1 MSVATMEVD
10 QALISVED
18 QALLESTKEQFLEIV
33 ESAKNF
39 VVADDDGLER
49 ATDMVKV
56 LKKGQST
63 LEKRRKELKAPY
75 LEKGRII
82 DNTFNKAIN
91 MADAGIKALDSQN
104 TNYHIQ
110 RRERLRREEEAQ
122 RKAEAEALKAQEEE
136 IAEKAVLEGRGALP
150 EVEASRE
157 RRQELKGPAPPVK
170 TMVRGNI
177 GSSSIRD
184 DYDFEVI
191 DVSKLPNWAIL
202 ANHSAIRAKVKAG
215 VRNIAGCR
223 IFPIVKTT
231 YR

>member
-1 MSVATMEVD
+1 MTEVSISD
-10 QALISVED
+10 SLISVED
-18 QALLESTKEQFLEIV
+18 QALLETTREQFVAII

-39 VVADDDGLER
+39 VVADDDGLEKS
-49 ATDMVKV
+49 TDMVKV

-63 LEKRRKELKAPY
+63 LETRRKELKAPY
-75 LEKGRII
+75 LEAGRGI
-82 DNTFNKAIN
+82 DNIFNKAIG
-91 MADAGIKALDSQN
+91 MADVGIKALDSQN
-104 TNYHIQ
+104 KNYHIQ

-122 RKAEAEALKAQEEE
+122 RKAEAEALKAQEDE
-136 IAEKAVLEGRGALP
+136 IAEKAALEGRDAKA

-157 RRQELKGPAPPVK
+157 RQQELKGPAPPVK
-170 TMVRGNI
+170 TMVRGNF

-191 DVSKLPNWAIL
+191 DGSKLPNWEIV
-202 ANHSAIRAKVKAG
+202 ANESAIRAKIKAG

-223 IFPIVKTT
+223 IFPVVKTT